1 MYRVQVLSYYEMF
14 RINRNDII
22 FRYLLTGI
30 TIGLKTCKQVLNFL
44 TLKVLY
50 YRLTLHISIQK
61 FRIIDSMRNIHLYIL

>member
-30 TIGLKTCKQVLNFL
+30 TIGLWK
-44 TLKVLY
+44 
-50 YRLTLHISIQK
+50 HDSK
-61 FRIIDSMRNIHLYIL
+61 F